1 MGNPILSD
9 DAIGVRLAADFKAS
23 LRAGT
28 APGTRN
34 SFRFAAQLAR
44 AANSSLRREA
54 NSSPRS
60 GLLPNLDI
68 IEECS
73 VGGLNLLDLLRG
85 YQRVIVL
92 DSLQTSKGTPGAWH
106 RFTAEAL
113 RQTVHLT
120 NIHDANFATALEL
133 GRRIGLPLADDAEI
147 HIFAVEIQDNHTF
160 SERMTPAMERA
171 YPRLRAAIF
180 KEVRELV
187 RDSGAAEAT
196 RPTPPNRKSL
206 LTSAATALRANQRQ
220 PRTVSTVCLST
231 N

>member
-1 MGNPILSD
+1 MRTLLLGMGNPILSD
-9 DAIGVRLAADFKAS
+9 DAIGVRLAADFKAAS
-23 LRAGT
+23 E
-28 APGTRN
+28 P
-34 SFRFAAQLAR
+34 
-44 AANSSLRREA
+44 
-54 NSSPRS
+54 
-60 GLLPNLDI
+60 LPELDI
-68 IEECS
+68 MEECS
-73 VGGLNLLDLLRG
+73 VGGLNLLEVLRG
-85 YQRVIVL
+85 YQRAIVL

-113 RQTVHLT
+113 RETIHLT

-160 SERMTPAMERA
+160 SERMTPALERA
-171 YPRLRAAIF
+171 YPRLRTAIF

-187 RDSGAAEAT
+187 RDSGAAETT
-196 RPTPPNRKSL
+196 RPTPPNRQSL

-220 PRTVSTVCLST
+220 PRTVSTVCLAK

>member
-1 MGNPILSD
+1 MRTLLLGMGNPILSD
-9 DAIGVRLAADFKAS
+9 DAIGVRLAADFKAAS
-23 LRAGT
+23 E
-28 APGTRN
+28 P
-34 SFRFAAQLAR
+34 
-44 AANSSLRREA
+44 
-54 NSSPRS
+54 
-60 GLLPNLDI
+60 LPELDI
-68 IEECS
+68 MEECS
-73 VGGLNLLDLLRG
+73 VGGLNLLEVLRG
-85 YQRVIVL
+85 YQRAIVL

-113 RQTVHLT
+113 RETIHLT

-160 SERMTPAMERA
+160 SERMTPALERA
-171 YPRLRAAIF
+171 YPRLRTAIF

-187 RDSGAAEAT
+187 RDSGAAETT
-196 RPTPPNRKSL
+196 RPTPPNRQSL